1 MPGHAAEVLW
11 VPPVI
16 TGCPRPP
23 ARPAPASCKQ
33 DVGLG
38 PRGPVQ
44 RPGSGGA
51 VCRVPVAE
59 AQALLRTW
67 ACSRG
72 WKCFVMET
80 LVFEHI
86 LLFLREGLLPFWL
99 KKCWAQ
105 LSSESSG
112 VYNLY
117 KNKRVLLL

>member
-1 MPGHAAEVLW
+1 MGPACRHRLS
-11 VPPVI
+11 PP
-16 TGCPRPP
+16 PP
-23 ARPAPASCKQ
+23 ATRPAPASWKQ
-33 DVGLG
+33 NVGLG

-51 VCRVPVAE
+51 VCRVPVAV
-59 AQALLRTW
+59 AQALLRAR

-72 WKCFVMET
+72 GKCFVMET

-86 LLFLREGLLPFWL
+86 LLFLQEGLLPSWL